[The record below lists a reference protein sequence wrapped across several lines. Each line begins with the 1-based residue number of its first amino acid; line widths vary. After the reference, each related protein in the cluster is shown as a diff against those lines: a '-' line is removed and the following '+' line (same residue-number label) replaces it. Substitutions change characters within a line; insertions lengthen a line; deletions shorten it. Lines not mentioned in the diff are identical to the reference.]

1 MLKDITWRNIAF
13 SVIALLVVSYL
24 MVLGVIVTIDRLMYV
39 NWDREM
45 GTPTFQP
52 VKFERP
58 TAVVPGVLARNPY

>member
-13 SVIALLVVSYL
+13 SVIALLIVSYL
-24 MVLGVIVTIDRLMYV
+24 MVLGVVVTIDRLMYV

-58 TAVVPGVLARNPY
+58 AGV